1 MVATETTLK
10 FRLMFLADYLHN
22 LNPILFEF
30 SESIKIHWYGIAYV
44 LGFVC
49 GYWCLVYLARKGIG
63 VLEEKELADF
73 ITYAAIFGV
82 LLGGRLGYML
92 FYAHEEFFSHPLSIF
107 KLQNG
112 GMSSHGGILGL
123 FFYTLYYAVRH
134 RKSWPGVG
142 DNLVCVAPFGLLFGR
157 LANFVNGEL
166 WGHVCKDGF
175 PLAVRFPS
183 ELRDIAIAEPEK
195 YQTILSQLP
204 QMDPGTPPEA
214 LVVAAREH
222 PDVAMVIYDFLPSR
236 HPSQLYEGALEG
248 VVLFLILIFVRV
260 KFPKAPH
267 GTLTGLFFI
276 FYAIFRMFIEHYY
289 RVGDGEIWGVSRG
302 FFYSTFMIG
311 IGLAFLI
318 YAKVRQRGMG
328 NVEASS

>member
-1 MVATETTLK
+1 
-10 FRLMFLADYLHN
+10 MFLADYLHN

-44 LGFVC
+44 LGFVS

-92 FYAHEEFFSHPLSIF
+92 FYAHKEFFENPMTFF

-112 GMSSHGGILGL
+112 GMASHGGILGL
-123 FFYTLYYAVRH
+123 FFYTLYYAVKH

-142 DNLVCVAPFGLLFGR
+142 DNLVCVAPLGLLFGR

-166 WGHVCKDGF
+166 WGHVCRDGF
-175 PLAVRFPS
+175 PLAVRFPT
-183 ELRDIAIAEPEK
+183 ELRDIASLEPEK
-195 YQTILSQLP
+195 YETICALLPQLP
-204 QMDPGTPPEA
+204 RVPQLPSIPEAMYLPPETI
-214 LVVAAREH
+214 VEAARKS
-222 PDVAMVIYDFLPSR
+222 PDVAKVIYDFLPSR

-248 VVLFLILIFVRV
+248 LVLFLILMFVRL
-260 KFPKAPH
+260 KWPKAPH
-267 GTLTGLFFI
+267 GMLTGIFFI
-276 FYAIFRMFIEHYY
+276 FYALFRMFVEHYF
-289 RVGDGEIWGVSRG
+289 RVADGMIAGVSRG

-318 YAKVRQRGMG
+318 YAGRRKSP
-328 NVEASS
+328 ALSA

>member
-1 MVATETTLK
+1 
-10 FRLMFLADYLHN
+10 MFLADYLHN

-44 LGFVC
+44 LGFVS

-92 FYAHEEFFSHPLSIF
+92 FYAHEEFFSNPLSIF

-123 FFYTLYYAVRH
+123 FFYTLYYAIRH

-175 PLAVRFPS
+175 PFAVRFPS
-183 ELRDIAIAEPEK
+183 ELRDISITEPGK
-195 YQTILSQLP
+195 YQTILAQLP
-204 QMDPGTPPEA
+204 QMDPNTPPEA
-214 LVVAAREH
+214 LVVAAREN
-222 PDVAMVIYDFLPSR
+222 PDVAKVIYDFLPSR
-236 HPSQLYEGALEG
+236 HPSQLYEAALEG
-248 VVLFLILIFVRV
+248 VVLFIILIFVRV
-260 KFPKAPH
+260 KFPRAAH

-276 FYAIFRMFIEHYY
+276 FYAAFRMYIEHYY

-302 FFYSTFMIG
+302 FFYSTFMVG

-318 YAKVRQRGMG
+318 YAKMRRRGME
-328 NVEASS
+328 NADLSAQA